1 MKQKQI
7 KHRYKSP
14 DGHPHHTDT
23 AGPAVQSGE
32 NLRHAIQDAGDMRD
46 HPARDLPAPA
56 GGDMWG
62 AQPNAVAPQ
71 NLSGNRVMP
80 C

>member
-1 MKQKQI
+1 
-7 KHRYKSP
+7 
-14 DGHPHHTDT
+14 
-23 AGPAVQSGE
+23 
-32 NLRHAIQDAGDMRD
+32 MRD
-46 HPARDLPAPA
+46 HPARDLPSPQ